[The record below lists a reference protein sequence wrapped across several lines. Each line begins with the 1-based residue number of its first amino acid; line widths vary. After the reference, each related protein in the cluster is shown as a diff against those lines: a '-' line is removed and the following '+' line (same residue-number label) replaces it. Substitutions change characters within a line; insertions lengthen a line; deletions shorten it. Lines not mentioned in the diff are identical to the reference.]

1 MISFLKKY
9 LATEKSIG
17 IFQSIMLILFLFAF
31 FFILFLV
38 FSKPKKYYQK
48 ISILPLE
55 DKKQESI

>member
-1 MISFLKKY
+1 MKKY